1 MSGVALAAEEQYAG
15 HRTVGVVSRDMV
27 DLCGYA
33 ESGVVLTALSNATC
47 HSVDKGK

>member
-1 MSGVALAAEEQYAG
+1 LAAEEQLARR
-15 HRTVGVVSRDMV
+15 RTVASAWRDMV

-33 ESGVVLTALSNATC
+33 KSGVVLTAHIKATC